1 MKYVYSWI
9 IATFLL
15 TFSNETDAQSRDQQ
29 VRAQVDSAL
38 TERYYKSPYDTS
50 YVVRP
55 EGRLTRRNAKH
66 FSFGMIFNER
76 AAVVYN
82 FSLRYFASATLTMSN
97 SFYDNDVT
105 VNQNKWRA
113 RAFVGLRL

>member
-1 MKYVYSWI
+1 MKTKYLKPTTKVI
-9 IATFLL
+9 LIKRGQHLL
-15 TFSNETDAQSRDQQ
+15 A
-29 VRAQVDSAL
+29 
-38 TERYYKSPYDTS
+38 S

-76 AAVVYN
+76 AAVFYN
-82 FSLRYFASATLTMSN
+82 FSPRYFAGATLTMSN